1 MKRIFCILA
10 ALLAAAL
17 FLSGNTREKARAV
30 FNGNVGFDDFSRSI
44 EVSIAQNPAA
54 AMVFGIE
61 DNKAV
66 QVFAQGGLE

>member
-1 MKRIFCILA
+1 MKRFFCILA

-17 FLSGNTREKARAV
+17 FLSGDMREKALAV

-54 AMVFGIE
+54 AMVFGI
-61 DNKAV
+61 DDDMAV
-66 QVFAQGGLE
+66 QVFAQGGPE